1 MAKKR
6 KTVRMIVEVS
16 VPVGLPAAAARREVR
31 SLINDQCEYSGYVP
45 GTYDEINMKVKKI
58 GAVK

>member
-6 KTVRMIVEVS
+6 KTVRMLVEVS
-16 VPVGLPAAAARREVR
+16 VPVGLSAVDARREVR

-58 GAVK
+58 GAVR